1 MQRNEMTTMEKLSL
15 GDRFYFA
22 NDKKRLVWQKVE
34 HETTQT
40 KYRTYKHFALLASV
54 VDNPCMKEEYKKN
67 LTKAVNKD
75 TAIVFLRRAAV

>member
-1 MQRNEMTTMEKLSL
+1 MQRNEVSTMEKLTL

-34 HETTQT
+34 HAATQT

-67 LTKAVNKD
+67 LVKAVNKD
-75 TAIVFLRRAAV
+75 TSVVYLRRAIV